1 MITSLPCVLYMVPF
15 ADRLTI
21 THCVENTWVSPWVI
35 KRDISLL
42 VAEVWVSAVSAE
54 AELV

>member
-1 MITSLPCVLYMVPF
+1 MMYMVFP
-15 ADRLTI
+15 DRLTI
-21 THCVENTWVSPWVI
+21 THCVVNTRVLPCVI

-42 VAEVWVSAVSAE
+42 VAELRVSAVSAE